1 MFYSGFVVG
10 FVVVVVLVVTWPHAE
25 VVVILTC
32 LVAPCPR
39 RMDSYLCKQNEI
51 KSPFTYYQYVPGGWT
66 YHSECYVMCVYL
78 SVSPHMD
85 HYRS

>member
-39 RMDSYLCKQNEI
+39 RMDSYLCEQNEI

-66 YHSECYVMCVYL
+66 CQSKC
-78 SVSPHMD
+78 
-85 HYRS
+85 